1 MFKTNLGKLI
11 NGDALEFIKTL
22 ENDSVDLI
30 LTDTPYLYN
39 LSKRENEQINEKS
52 NITKS
57 INKYIN
63 SIYDNNLHNS
73 FDINTYLDEFYR
85 ISKTK
90 FMLIWMNRQQIIDY
104 LDWVRK
110 KEMLYDF
117 ILWNKTNPMPTN
129 NHIYQDKEYCII
141 IYSKKTSNSEL

>member
-30 LTDTPYLYN
+30 LTDPPYLYN
-39 LSKRENEQINEKS
+39 LSKRENEQINENRIS
-52 NITKS
+52 KS

-63 SIYDNNLHNS
+63 ALYDNNLHNS

-85 ISKTK
+85 ISKNK
-90 FMLIWMNRQQIIDY
+90 FMLIWMNR
-104 LDWVRK
+104 
-110 KEMLYDF
+110 
-117 ILWNKTNPMPTN
+117 
-129 NHIYQDKEYCII
+129 
-141 IYSKKTSNSEL
+141 

>member
-30 LTDTPYLYN
+30 LTDPPYLYN

-52 NITKS
+52 NISKS

-63 SIYDNNLHNS
+63 AIYDN
-73 FDINTYLDEFYR
+73 
-85 ISKTK
+85 
-90 FMLIWMNRQQIIDY
+90 
-104 LDWVRK
+104 
-110 KEMLYDF
+110 
-117 ILWNKTNPMPTN
+117 
-129 NHIYQDKEYCII
+129 
-141 IYSKKTSNSEL
+141 YSACDHL